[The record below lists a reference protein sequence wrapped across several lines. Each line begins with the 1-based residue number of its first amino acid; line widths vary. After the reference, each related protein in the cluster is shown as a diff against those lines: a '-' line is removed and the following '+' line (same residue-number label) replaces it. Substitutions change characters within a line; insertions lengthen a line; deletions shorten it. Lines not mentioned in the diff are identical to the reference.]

1 MPRFAVIFPAAG
13 SSQRFA
19 PSSDFRLKKPFVDL
33 KGRPV
38 WLRAVEAFMGREDV
52 CQCLLV
58 LAAEDIAEFKE
69 RNRAH
74 LAFMNLEI
82 VTGGAARS
90 DSVANALEKV
100 TAEAEFVAVHD
111 AARPVM
117 AKSWID
123 AVFAAA
129 VTHGAAIPAIPITST
144 IKRTDSSLVIRETVP
159 REHLWAAQ
167 TPQVFEKGLL
177 REAYARRQGLQATDE
192 AQLVEQLGRPVTIV
206 PGSPLN
212 LKITT
217 QDDLRLAGTFLG
229 LLPNEKSLNF
239 LHPFSDEKL

>member
-1 MPRFAVIFPAAG
+1 M
-13 SSQRFA
+13 
-19 PSSDFRLKKPFVDL
+19 
-33 KGRPV
+33 
-38 WLRAVEAFMGREDV
+38 
-52 CQCLLV
+52 
-58 LAAEDIAEFKE
+58 
-69 RNRAH
+69 
-74 LAFMNLEI
+74 
-82 VTGGAARS
+82 
-90 DSVANALEKV
+90 
-100 TAEAEFVAVHD
+100 
-111 AARPVM
+111 
-117 AKSWID
+117 
-123 AVFAAA
+123 FAAA

-217 QDDLRLAGTFLG
+217 HDDLRLAGTFLG